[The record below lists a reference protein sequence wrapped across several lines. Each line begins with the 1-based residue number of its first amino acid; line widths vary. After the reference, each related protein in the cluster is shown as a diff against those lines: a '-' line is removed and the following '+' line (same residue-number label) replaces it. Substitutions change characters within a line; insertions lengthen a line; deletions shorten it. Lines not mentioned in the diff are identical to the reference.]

1 MNIIKTN
8 LVKLSKI
15 MGFEYIQV
23 PLMINNK
30 IRPDL
35 TSALVTLPFQQIP
48 MLNYKFGQVFRPER
62 HTDLGR
68 TNQFEQFDFDITNLQ
83 ITSSEMLLYLILNSF
98 LSYLNLELCNL
109 VLGNINIL
117 NGICDLLGV
126 NCYPKKRSDVIT
138 ILDKAT
144 NLSFTDLKQ
153 LLITGKHDEGG
164 EFIYGAGLTPE
175 VITHL
180 LSKLWT
186 HSIHPTFKI
195 NKVYTN
201 LNQTFLGSFGVH
213 ELFSITLISTITGI
227 KMPSLVIN
235 PLLAR
240 NLSYYTAN
248 IFELQPTCPC
258 CNSFNVFV
266 RVGSLLAGGRYDNLI
281 HNQQGSIPS
290 IGYSIGISRLLEYHS
305 SISRCFKSPTI
316 NTVCICWSQLEC
328 FNPNI
333 LTNIANLKWLGLRI
347 KLLGGVSLQTSIKF
361 ANNSDIL
368 LYKWQEGWLVKNMLT
383 YQTLPNRILMFK
395 LWKNVFSDQF
405 WTNNLNINPRFIK
418 YQQEQN

>member
-180 LSKLWT
+180 LSKL
-186 HSIHPTFKI
+186 
-195 NKVYTN
+195 
-201 LNQTFLGSFGVH
+201 
-213 ELFSITLISTITGI
+213 
-227 KMPSLVIN
+227 
-235 PLLAR
+235 
-240 NLSYYTAN
+240 
-248 IFELQPTCPC
+248 
-258 CNSFNVFV
+258 
-266 RVGSLLAGGRYDNLI
+266 
-281 HNQQGSIPS
+281 
-290 IGYSIGISRLLEYHS
+290 
-305 SISRCFKSPTI
+305 
-316 NTVCICWSQLEC
+316 
-328 FNPNI
+328 
-333 LTNIANLKWLGLRI
+333 
-347 KLLGGVSLQTSIKF
+347 
-361 ANNSDIL
+361 
-368 LYKWQEGWLVKNMLT
+368 
-383 YQTLPNRILMFK
+383 
-395 LWKNVFSDQF
+395 
-405 WTNNLNINPRFIK
+405 
-418 YQQEQN
+418 